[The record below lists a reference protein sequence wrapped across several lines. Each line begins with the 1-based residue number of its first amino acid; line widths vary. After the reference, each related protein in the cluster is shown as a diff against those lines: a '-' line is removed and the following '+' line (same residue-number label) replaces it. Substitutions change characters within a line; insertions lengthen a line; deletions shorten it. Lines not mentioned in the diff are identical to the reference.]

1 MTAVGQLMDKRR
13 VAVEGEDDRLILG
26 EQHVV
31 LGIGQ
36 TVRMLPLGLQLH
48 QVNHVDNA
56 NLEFGQLFPQDG
68 YGSQRFERR
77 CLAAARHNNVR
88 FCALIVGRPLPDA
101 DALGAV
107 LHSLL
112 HGQPL
117 RTRMLG
123 RHDDVDIVAALDAVI
138 EAAEQAGLHPG
149 GRYRRTTSAFFIG
162 DVVRNRVL
170 MGKAVVVLLPY
181 VGSEDQG

>member
-1 MTAVGQLMDKRR
+1 MTAVGQLMNERR

-31 LGIGQ
+31 LGVGQ
-36 TVRMLPLGLQLH
+36 AVRMLPLGLQLH
-48 QVNHVDNA
+48 QSTT
-56 NLEFGQLFPQDG
+56 LTTRTLSSGSSSRQDG

-88 FCALIVGRPLPDA
+88 LCALIVGRPLPDA

-123 RHDDVDIVAALDAVI
+123 SHDDVDIVAALDAVI
-138 EAAEQAGLHPG
+138 EAAEQQFASG
-149 GRYRRTTSAFFIG
+149 GRYRRTTSAF
-162 DVVRNRVL
+162 
-170 MGKAVVVLLPY
+170 LLAMWSRKP
-181 VGSEDQG
+181 GS